1 MARVPAK
8 RAQTKINPMF
18 HIPEGVDELIYQDF
32 DPSDIYY
39 YDTDTGENDF
49 VGGIPTPHILGVIE
63 QTVRTLPSGTQ
74 VVDIVLEVED
84 IPGIEEFEV
93 RVAKI

>member
-1 MARVPAK
+1 
-8 RAQTKINPMF
+8 
-18 HIPEGVDELIYQDF
+18 
-32 DPSDIYY
+32 
-39 YDTDTGENDF
+39 